1 MKQYLVILK
10 KEFLNYFRDKRS
22 IIMMLIPLLFFPLVL
37 YATNIQTQNAEDSIA
52 DYIAISTNSQN
63 EIADLVSTLNQSGIR
78 VEINTSN
85 TPYDELKTGN
95 ISMVINKDAS
105 GYNIIYNQTSI
116 KSTLAVGVVT
126 KCLDLQKDAYIY
138 SIFNQYGEN
147 IDNLKEFSYQYQDV
161 STVDESDANS
171 LLATLA
177 PMLLIMFIASGCS
190 SVAVD
195 LFCGEKE
202 RGSLESLL
210 ATQVNRKSLYL
221 AKVSTVLIFSCF
233 STVISVLGYA
243 ISLVF
248 DNSILGN
255 TNLNMSFEQVITLAL
270 IMISF
275 ALFAS
280 ATMSFLSVEAKT
292 MKEGTLRTSLFSIIP
307 SMISM
312 VTMYME
318 TGNINASVNFVP
330 FINTILS
337 LKSVFMNVINPVNIL
352 ITVGSMVTYSTVLL
366 FAGYKILNSEKI
378 LNK

>member
-116 KSTLAVGVVT
+116 KSTLAMGVVT
-126 KCLDLQKDAYIY
+126 KCLDLQKDAYVY

-161 STVDESDANS
+161 STVDESDSNS

-221 AKVSTVLIFSCF
+221 AKVTTVLIFSCF

-248 DNSILGN
+248 DNSIFGN

>member
-126 KCLDLQKDAYIY
+126 KCLDLQKDAYVY

-161 STVDESDANS
+161 STVDESDSNS

-221 AKVSTVLIFSCF
+221 AKVTTVLIFSCF

-248 DNSILGN
+248 DNSIFGN

>member
-85 TPYDELKTGN
+85 TSYDELKTGN

-126 KCLDLQKDAYIY
+126 KCLDLQKDAYVY

-255 TNLNMSFEQVITLAL
+255 TNLNMSFKQVITLAL

-318 TGNINASVNFVP
+318 TGNINESVNFVP

>member
-85 TPYDELKTGN
+85 TSYDELKTGN

-161 STVDESDANS
+161 SAVDESDANS

>member
-126 KCLDLQKDAYIY
+126 KCLDLQKDAYVY

-248 DNSILGN
+248 DNSIFGN